1 MANFSADYHIQK
13 LVSVFTEIIRS
24 GRYSNP
30 DTPIETAVNDLQKTA
45 SALFDTIEAL
55 GRQAGS

>member
-13 LVSVFTEIIRS
+13 LMAVFTELVRS

-30 DTPIETAVNDLQKTA
+30 DTPIETALDDLQKTA
-45 SALFDTIEAL
+45 SALFDTIESL
-55 GRQAGS
+55 GKQAGS

>member
-13 LVSVFTEIIRS
+13 LMAVFTEIIRS

-30 DTPIETAVNDLQKTA
+30 ETPIETAIDDLQKTA
-45 SALFDTIEAL
+45 SALFDAIESL
-55 GRQAGS
+55 GRMAGS

>member
-13 LVSVFTEIIRS
+13 LMTVFTELVKS

-30 DTPIETAVNDLQKTA
+30 QVPIETALEDLRKTTDT
-45 SALFDTIEAL
+45 LFQVLEKL
-55 GRQAGS
+55 GGQAGT